1 MNAYHFICV
10 TLWGVVMVVSERYVK
25 YRKDELL
32 EVKGLYESTLTI
44 ASHALFFRTGQ
55 IMGARISRRAEKSN
69 YFEDIARIL
78 KEEGWVEDITFNNNI
93 IEVKGSIE
101 ADSVPS
107 ELIPSCHMLRGILTR
122 IYEIYTKEKVYCSEE
137 ECKSSGSE
145 HCVFKIERR

>member
-1 MNAYHFICV
+1 
-10 TLWGVVMVVSERYVK
+10 MVVSERYVK

-32 EVKGLYESTLTI
+32 EVKGLYESTLAI
-44 ASHALFFRTGQ
+44 ASHGLFFRTGQ
-55 IMGARISRRAEKSN
+55 IMGTRISRIAEKSN

-78 KEEGWVEDITFNNNI
+78 KEEGWVEDITFNNNT

-107 ELIPSCHMLRGILTR
+107 EFIPSCHMLRGILTR
-122 IYEIYTKEKVYCSEE
+122 IYEIYTKERVYCSEE
-137 ECKSSGSE
+137 ECKSSGSG